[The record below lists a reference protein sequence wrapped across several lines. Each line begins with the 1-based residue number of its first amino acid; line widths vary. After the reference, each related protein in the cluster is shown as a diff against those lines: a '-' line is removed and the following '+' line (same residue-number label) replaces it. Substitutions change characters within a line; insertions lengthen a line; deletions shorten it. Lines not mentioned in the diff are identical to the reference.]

1 MIDKAKIVELVI
13 GQLDEGMFLV
23 DVQVSATGVI
33 RVFIDSF
40 DGITIER
47 CVQISR
53 HLESNLDREEED
65 FELQVSSPGLS
76 EPFRV
81 KEQYFKN
88 TGRNIEVLTDA
99 GEKHTGLLK
108 LATPEYF
115 LLETQSK
122 EKAIGQ
128 KKKLLT
134 VKEYKLEYSE
144 IKSAKVVV
152 SFK

>member
-1 MIDKAKIVELVI
+1 MIDKAKIVELVSE
-13 GQLDEGMFLV
+13 QLDERMFLV
-23 DVQVSATGVI
+23 DVQISATGVI
-33 RVFIDSF
+33 RVFVDSF

-53 HLESNLDREEED
+53 HIEGNLDREVED
-65 FELQVSSPGLS
+65 FELQVSSAGLS

-81 KEQYFKN
+81 KEQYYKN
-88 TGRNIEVLTDA
+88 TGRNIEILTDA

-108 LATPEYF
+108 LATPDYI
-115 LLETQSK
+115 LLETKSK
-122 EKAIGQ
+122 EKAEGQ
-128 KKKLLT
+128 KKKQLT
-134 VKEYKLEYSE
+134 VREHKLEYGD

>member
-1 MIDKAKIVELVI
+1 MIDKAKIVELVNE
-13 GQLDEGMFLV
+13 QLDEGMFLV
-23 DVQVSATGVI
+23 EVQLSATGVI

-53 HLESNLDREEED
+53 HLESNLDREVED
-65 FELQVSSPGLS
+65 FELQVSSAGLS

-81 KEQYFKN
+81 KEQYYKN
-88 TGRNIEVLTDA
+88 TGREIELITST

-108 LATPEYF
+108 LATPDYI
-115 LLETQSK
+115 LLETQTR
-122 EKAIGQ
+122 EKAEGQ
-128 KKKLLT
+128 KKKQLT
-134 VKEYKLEYSE
+134 QREHKLEYGE

>member
-1 MIDKAKIVELVI
+1 MIDKAIIVDLVKE
-13 GQLDEGMFLV
+13 QLDERMFLV

-53 HLESNLDREEED
+53 HLEGNLDREAED
-65 FELQVSSPGLS
+65 FELQVSSPGLT

-81 KEQYFKN
+81 KEQYYKN
-88 TGRNIEVLTDA
+88 TGREIEILTNA

-108 LATPEYF
+108 LATPDHI
-115 LLETQSK
+115 LLETQAR
-122 EKAIGQ
+122 EKAEGQ
-128 KKKLLT
+128 KKKELI
-134 VKEYKLEYSE
+134 VREYKLDFGE

>member
-1 MIDKAKIVELVI
+1 MIDKAKIVELVSE
-13 GQLDEGMFLV
+13 QLDERMFLV
-23 DVQVSATGVI
+23 DVQISATGVI

-53 HLESNLDREEED
+53 HLEGNLDREVED
-65 FELQVSSPGLS
+65 FELQVSSAGLS

-81 KEQYFKN
+81 KEQYYKN
-88 TGRNIEVLTDA
+88 AGRNIEILTDA

-108 LATPEYF
+108 LATPDYII
-115 LLETQSK
+115 LETKLK
-122 EKAIGQ
+122 EKAEGQ
-128 KKKLLT
+128 KKKQLT
-134 VKEYKLEYSE
+134 VREYKLEYGE

>member
-1 MIDKAKIVELVI
+1 MIDKAKIVELVSE
-13 GQLDEGMFLV
+13 QLDERMFLV
-23 DVQVSATGVI
+23 DVQISATGVI
-33 RVFIDSF
+33 RVFVDSF

-53 HLESNLDREEED
+53 HIEGNLDREAED
-65 FELQVSSPGLS
+65 FELQVSSAGLT

-88 TGRNIEVLTDA
+88 TGRNIEILTDA
-99 GEKHTGLLK
+99 GVKHTGLLK
-108 LATPEYF
+108 LATPDYII
-115 LLETQSK
+115 LETVSK
-122 EKAIGQ
+122 EQAEGQ
-128 KKKLLT
+128 KKKQLT
-134 VKEYKLEYSE
+134 VREHKLEYGD

>member
-1 MIDKAKIVELVI
+1 
-13 GQLDEGMFLV
+13 MFLV
-23 DVQVSATGVI
+23 DVQISATGVI

-53 HLESNLDREEED
+53 HLEGNLDREVED
-65 FELQVSSPGLS
+65 FELQVSSAGLS

-81 KEQYFKN
+81 KEQYYKN
-88 TGRNIEVLTDA
+88 VGRNIEILTDA
-99 GEKHTGLLK
+99 GEKHSGLLK
-108 LATPEYF
+108 LATPDYMI
-115 LLETQSK
+115 LETKSK
-122 EKAIGQ
+122 EKVEGE
-128 KKKLLT
+128 KKKQLT
-134 VKEYKLEYSE
+134 VREYKLEYGE

>member
-1 MIDKAKIVELVI
+1 MIDKAKIVDLVSE
-13 GQLDEGMFLV
+13 QLDERMFLV
-23 DVQVSATGVI
+23 DVQISATGVI
-33 RVFIDSF
+33 RVFVDSF

-53 HLESNLDREEED
+53 HIEGNLDREAED
-65 FELQVSSPGLS
+65 FELQVSSAGLS

-81 KEQYFKN
+81 KEQYYKN
-88 TGRNIEVLTDA
+88 TGRNIEILTDA

-108 LATPEYF
+108 LATPDYIIF
-115 LLETQSK
+115 ETESK
-122 EKAIGQ
+122 EKVEGQ
-128 KKKLLT
+128 KKKQLT
-134 VKEYKLEYSE
+134 VREHKLEYGE

>member
-1 MIDKAKIVELVI
+1 MIDKAKIVELVKE
-13 GQLDEGMFLV
+13 QLDEGMFLV
-23 DVQVSATGVI
+23 EVQISTTGVI

-53 HLESNLDREEED
+53 HLESNLDREVED
-65 FELQVSSPGLS
+65 FELQVSSSGLS

-81 KEQYFKN
+81 KEQYYKN
-88 TGRNIEVLTDA
+88 TGREIELITST

-108 LATPEYF
+108 LATPDYI
-115 LLETQSK
+115 LLETQTM
-122 EKAIGQ
+122 EKAEGQ
-128 KKKLLT
+128 KKKQLT
-134 VKEYKLEYSE
+134 QREHKLEYSE